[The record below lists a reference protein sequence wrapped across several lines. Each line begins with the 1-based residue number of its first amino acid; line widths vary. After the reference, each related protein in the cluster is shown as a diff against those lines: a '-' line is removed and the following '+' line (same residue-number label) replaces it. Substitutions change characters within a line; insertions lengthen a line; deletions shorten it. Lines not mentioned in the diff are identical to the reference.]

1 MKSPLRHALFL
12 TLALASAAGAVQ
24 LSDLSTTITR
34 SEADKT
40 LTKDYA
46 YRILSDLTV
55 RRVWNLDEN
64 RKLTIDFD
72 PRTDKLVCIMV
83 DYKKGVSPKQG
94 TEDMMAIGH
103 LEEKLSWNKLTKD
116 KEERYGVRNAS
127 ATKVLK
133 AYAFR
138 ECNNAGKCIRIS
150 LYTDKP
156 IASRVKMEDVSG
168 ADVGKTA
175 MGSNNSGSAGRI
187 LKNDEERRLNTPLK
201 TAVAQTTPAAPAVA
215 DDDDDTISSHIIGK
229 TDEGADTAAVSKP
242 EPAAPVAVTKQPEK
256 KKPASQLDQGT
267 KDLQAF
273 LDKMGLGDWQPIHF
287 IGSLVGIIVFFAFI
301 GMMKRRAEARRLAAQ
316 AALLRGEHPELRPTA
331 KR

>member
-24 LSDLSTTITR
+24 LSDLNPAITR
-34 SEADKT
+34 SEADTT

-72 PRTDKLVCIMV
+72 PRTDKLICIMV
-83 DYKKGVSPKQG
+83 DYKKAVSPKDG
-94 TEDMMAIGH
+94 TQDLMEIGH
-103 LEEKLSWNKLTKD
+103 LDESPGWNKLTAD
-116 KEERYGVRNAS
+116 KAQKYGVRNAD
-127 ATKVLK
+127 ATKVGN

-138 ECNNAGKCIRIS
+138 ESNSSGKCIRIS
-150 LYTDKP
+150 LFTDKP
-156 IASRVKMEDVSG
+156 AAQRVKMDDVSG
-168 ADVGKTA
+168 VDVGKTA

-187 LKNDEERRLNTPLK
+187 LQKDEERRMSIPLK
-201 TAVAQTTPAAPAVA
+201 TAVAQNTTAAAG
-215 DDDDDTISSHIIGK
+215 DTERVTSHIISHGD
-229 TDEGADTAAVSKP
+229 DEEASAPTAAAT
-242 EPAAPVAVTKQPEK
+242 AAPVAAAKPAAK
-256 KKPASQLDQGT
+256 KKPASQLDQGS

-273 LDKMGLGDWQPIHF
+273 LDKMGLGDWKPIHF

-316 AALLRGEHPELRPTA
+316 AEMLRGRQADLRPTA